1 MESTMHPTPATW
13 RTPSATIITSFYLVR
28 WTRTVRNL
36 AHAAIESRP
45 FVAGATAFPSRAD
58 AEAAVATTEA
68 GPRDFFTIDITPRP
82 ACPQGR
88 QFTAPGF
95 DHRGP
100 MARYYGPWDRR
111 HPLEATYA
119 RLMRQPGTR
128 MMMTG
133 AAA

>member
-1 MESTMHPTPATW
+1 MSHHPRHWHTAPAAQVT
-13 RTPSATIITSFYLVR
+13 TFYLIR
-28 WTRTVRNL
+28 WTCTVRNL

-82 ACPQGR
+82 RCPQGQ

-111 HPLEATYA
+111 DPIEATYA
-119 RLMRQPGTR
+119 RLVRQPGTR

-133 AAA
+133 AGV